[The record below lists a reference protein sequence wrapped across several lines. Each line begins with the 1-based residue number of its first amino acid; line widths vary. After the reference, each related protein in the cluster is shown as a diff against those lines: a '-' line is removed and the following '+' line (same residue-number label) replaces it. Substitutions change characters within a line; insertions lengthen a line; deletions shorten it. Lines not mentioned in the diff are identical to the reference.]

1 MAAFTE
7 VRTRKVDCPYCHNS
21 KVVKNGQN
29 ANGKQTYLCKSCGK
43 RFLHTGQ
50 VAGRHATAE
59 QIGMAIRM
67 YLRRHQLQADRR
79 DDGGRRPVPP
89 LTTTRRNHK

>member
-1 MAAFTE
+1 MAEFTE
-7 VRTRKVDCPYCHNS
+7 IRTRKVSCPYCHNS

-29 ANGKQTYLCKSCGK
+29 ANGKQTYLCKPCGK

-67 YLRRHQLQADRR
+67 YYGGTSYKQTAETMADGDRY
-79 DDGGRRPVPP
+79 
-89 LTTTRRNHK
+89 LL